1 MTIYQPLPKSAI
13 ALGGGRYLDLLDPQ
27 PADIDVY
34 RLCRVLAGIPRWSGQ
49 PDTPWTVGQHSLVV
63 GKIVQSRYR
72 DPKLTLA
79 ALLHDGHEYATG
91 DINTPL
97 KRLLGPAIVAIQ
109 GGLDAAIC
117 DRVGVDIEAMH
128 GAIVKAV
135 DVEVGWC
142 EAILFGMDADD
153 PDQRKFVP
161 ARYEMATDIEFE
173 IRRFLRY
180 PGDDLDVA
188 ALMMMAIQEA
198 GGIL

>member
-1 MTIYQPLPKSAI
+1 MIHEPIPSSAI
-13 ALGGGRYLDLLDPQ
+13 ALGGGRFLDLLDPQ
-27 PADIDVY
+27 PVDIDVY

-63 GKIVQSRYR
+63 GKIVEARYR
-72 DPKLTLA
+72 DPALTLA
-79 ALLHDGHEYATG
+79 GLLHDGHEYATG

-109 GGLDAAIC
+109 SGLDAAIC
-117 DRVGVDIEAMH
+117 DRVGADIEAMH
-128 GAIVKAV
+128 GAIVKGI

-153 PDQRKFVP
+153 PDARKFVP
-161 ARYEMATDIEFE
+161 RDYEMATDVEFE

-188 ALMMMAIQEA
+188 SLMMMAIQEA